1 MKLGGK
7 AAPSFFS
14 LYFSRWDLTSHT
26 KVAHNGEKVMC
37 PNCGSCFS
45 KKSNLYNH
53 LHRGKGCPKRDEKG
67 DSPVV
72 RRESV
77 RAPAGKKE
85 KIKFAEVKDEGESE
99 DEELSDLVID
109 DRTTAEVA
117 TEEEEEGEE
126 EEEIDDEEGVG
137 EHVEESY
144 VEVEEPRTVRLN
156 RFEFLKANREILQG
170 GHRWHKSPP
179 PPSTPP
185 PNSSTA
191 ALNNLHLLADI
202 AMAHEQYSDTSSEHD
217 QEQEEVKQVATI
229 RPRVTTESP
238 TESPMNLS
246 VYRDIKPSPPTTAVS
261 PLTGLPAKIVLQP
274 GPAGLTYQ
282 MIPVQASQ
290 AAISPSQPVVMAL
303 QPLQTSAGLVL
314 APTINNMGS

>member
-1 MKLGGK
+1 
-7 AAPSFFS
+7 
-14 LYFSRWDLTSHT
+14 
-26 KVAHNGEKVMC
+26 MC

-53 LHRGKGCPKRDEKG
+53 LHRGKGCPKRDEK
-67 DSPVV
+67 DDSSPVV

-77 RAPAGKKE
+77 RVPAGRKD
-85 KIKFAEVKDEGESE
+85 KIKFAEVKDEAVGESD

-109 DRTTAEVA
+109 DRTTAEML
-117 TEEEEEGEE
+117 TEGEEEEVE
-126 EEEIDDEEGVG
+126 EEEIDDEERVE
-137 EHVEESY
+137 EHIEESY
-144 VEVEEPRTVRLN
+144 VEVEEPRTVKLN

-170 GHRWHKSPP
+170 GPARPP
-179 PPSTPP
+179 PAPT
-185 PNSSTA
+185 SSTA

-229 RPRVTTESP
+229 RPRVEAVLDSP
-238 TESPMNLS
+238 INLS
-246 VYRDIKPSPPTTAVS
+246 LYRDIKPSPP
-261 PLTGLPAKIVLQP
+261 PPGLPAKTIVLQP

-290 AAISPSQPVVMAL
+290 ASHGPSQPMVMAL
-303 QPLQTSAGLVL
+303 QPIQTSAGVL
-314 APTINNMGS
+314 LANTINNMGS

>member
-1 MKLGGK
+1 M
-7 AAPSFFS
+7 
-14 LYFSRWDLTSHT
+14 
-26 KVAHNGEKVMC
+26 
-37 PNCGSCFS
+37 
-45 KKSNLYNH
+45 
-53 LHRGKGCPKRDEKG
+53 
-67 DSPVV
+67 V

-77 RAPAGKKE
+77 RAPPGKKE
-85 KIKFAEVKDEGESE
+85 KIKFAEVKDEALGESE

-109 DRTTAEVA
+109 DRTTAEMA

-126 EEEIDDEEGVG
+126 EEEEIDDEEGVE
-137 EHVEESY
+137 EHIEESY

-170 GHRWHKSPP
+170 GHTWHQSSPP
-179 PPSTPP
+179 PPTPP
-185 PNSSTA
+185 PASSTA

-217 QEQEEVKQVATI
+217 LEQEEVKQVATI
-229 RPRVTTESP
+229 RPRVTMESP
-238 TESPMNLS
+238 VNLS

-261 PLTGLPAKIVLQP
+261 PLAGLPAKIVLQP

-290 AAISPSQPVVMAL
+290 AGHSPSQPVVMAL

-314 APTINNMGS
+314 HAPTINNMGS